1 MEPWLTAVVSPVPV
15 RVMSLAASTSVF
27 ETVTWQLVPF
37 VTEMSRTSPADGVRL
52 LSLAA
57 TLQSA
62 LRLIVAALKGTKT
75 SVGDAGAAPPIVVE
89 ATAMTDVSATAREK
103 RAKTDFIWQ

>member
-1 MEPWLTAVVSPVPV
+1 
-15 RVMSLAASTSVF
+15 MSLAESTSVF
-27 ETVTWQLVPF
+27 ATDTWQPVPF

-62 LRLIVAALKGTKT
+62 LRLIVAALT
-75 SVGDAGAAPPIVVE
+75 VDGDATAIPQDSTAAE
-89 ATAMTDVSATAREK
+89 TKERRGWRELNI
-103 RAKTDFIWQ
+103 RQ